1 MDIWYT
7 LSLGDGV
14 MAGTPSAEI
23 QDLFQRSFSAAG
35 SPPDMA
41 VFTRPE
47 SEGRLYCEI
56 MAYFSPA
63 AVDVAK
69 TFDAQP
75 CTKPDR
81 TGLGLLA
88 GDEQAWSILF
98 PESDARL
105 E

>member
-1 MDIWYT
+1 MDTWYT

-23 QDLFQRSFSAAG
+23 QDLFQRSFAAAG
-35 SPPDMA
+35 NPPEMA

-47 SEGRLYCEI
+47 SEGRLYCEV

-63 AVDVAK
+63 AQDVAK
-69 TFDAQP
+69 AFDAKP
-75 CTKPDR
+75 CAKPVR

-88 GDEQAWSILF
+88 GDERSWSTLF
-98 PESDARL
+98 PESQSF
-105 E
+105 